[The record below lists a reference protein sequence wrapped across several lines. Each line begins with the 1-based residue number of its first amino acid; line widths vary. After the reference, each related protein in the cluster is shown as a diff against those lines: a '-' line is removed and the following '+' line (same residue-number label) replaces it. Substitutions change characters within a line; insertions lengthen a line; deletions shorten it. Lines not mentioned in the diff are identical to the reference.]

1 MFRKIAIFSLIIPW
15 LLFSGCASRP
25 ADERPTIFV
34 SILPLRGI
42 VSEIVGDDFRVE
54 VLVPPGM
61 NPESFEP
68 TPRQMIDLNRSQL
81 IFNIGWI
88 DFEQN
93 MLSKIEDRRK
103 VIDLHRG
110 IEPIAGSCSH
120 ADAEKEH
127 RHGVDPHIWT
137 SPRELRTMADNAYR
151 AIHELYP
158 DSTVYAVN
166 YQCLADKLQALDDSV
181 AERLKQSGVPY
192 FMIYHPALTYYA
204 RAYGIEQVAIEQD
217 GKEPS
222 AKRAGPAYR
231 AGSPGQYSC
240 RILPEPVPGFHRR
253 SDRRRYRGAERP
265 DRSAGRRCRR
275 QYFLYY
281 GSHNCRTSMK
291 TPLVSLRRVSVSY
304 DGHDAL
310 KEVDLDIYP
319 DDFLGIIGPNGG
331 GKTTLVKAIV
341 GTIPYRGTISY
352 SPQLFRGK
360 ERLIGYM
367 PQQSIFDRSFPISV
381 LEVVM
386 SGLQGQRG
394 FHARYASGDRAKA
407 QELLRTAGI
416 DGIARKPI
424 GEISGGQMQRA
435 LLCRAVISD
444 PKLLI
449 LDEPANFVDNR
460 FENELYRM
468 LAELHGRMAIV
479 MISHDLGTI
488 TSVVRNIVC
497 VNRYVHRHDS
507 NIITEEQLRNYDC
520 PIQLISHG
528 KVPHTVLALHP
539 HDCCPHTRTEE

>member
-1 MFRKIAIFSLIIPW
+1 MFRKIAVFSLIIPW

-192 FMIYHPALTYYA
+192 FMIYHPALPTM
-204 RAYGIEQVAIEQD
+204 
-217 GKEPS
+217 
-222 AKRAGPAYR
+222 
-231 AGSPGQYSC
+231 
-240 RILPEPVPGFHRR
+240 PVPMESSRLPSSR
-253 SDRRRYRGAERP
+253 MAR
-265 DRSAGRRCRR
+265 
-275 QYFLYY
+275 
-281 GSHNCRTSMK
+281 
-291 TPLVSLRRVSVSY
+291 SLRPNGWPGLSSRLAGTVFVSY
-304 DGHDAL
+304 STRA
-310 KEVDLDIYP
+310 
-319 DDFLGIIGPNGG
+319 
-331 GKTTLVKAIV
+331 
-341 GTIPYRGTISY
+341 S
-352 SPQLFRGK
+352 S
-360 ERLIGYM
+360 RL
-367 PQQSIFDRSFPISV
+367 PPS
-381 LEVVM
+381 
-386 SGLQGQRG
+386 
-394 FHARYASGDRAKA
+394 K
-407 QELLRTAGI
+407 
-416 DGIARKPI
+416 
-424 GEISGGQMQRA
+424 
-435 LLCRAVISD
+435 
-444 PKLLI
+444 
-449 LDEPANFVDNR
+449 
-460 FENELYRM
+460 
-468 LAELHGRMAIV
+468 
-479 MISHDLGTI
+479 
-488 TSVVRNIVC
+488 
-497 VNRYVHRHDS
+497 
-507 NIITEEQLRNYDC
+507 
-520 PIQLISHG
+520 
-528 KVPHTVLALHP
+528 
-539 HDCCPHTRTEE
+539 

>member
-192 FMIYHPALTYYA
+192 FMIYHPALTY
-204 RAYGIEQVAIEQD
+204 
-217 GKEPS
+217 
-222 AKRAGPAYR
+222 
-231 AGSPGQYSC
+231 
-240 RILPEPVPGFHRR
+240 
-253 SDRRRYRGAERP
+253 
-265 DRSAGRRCRR
+265 
-275 QYFLYY
+275 
-281 GSHNCRTSMK
+281 
-291 TPLVSLRRVSVSY
+291 
-304 DGHDAL
+304 
-310 KEVDLDIYP
+310 
-319 DDFLGIIGPNGG
+319 
-331 GKTTLVKAIV
+331 
-341 GTIPYRGTISY
+341 
-352 SPQLFRGK
+352 
-360 ERLIGYM
+360 
-367 PQQSIFDRSFPISV
+367 
-381 LEVVM
+381 
-386 SGLQGQRG
+386 
-394 FHARYASGDRAKA
+394 
-407 QELLRTAGI
+407 
-416 DGIARKPI
+416 
-424 GEISGGQMQRA
+424 
-435 LLCRAVISD
+435 
-444 PKLLI
+444 
-449 LDEPANFVDNR
+449 
-460 FENELYRM
+460 
-468 LAELHGRMAIV
+468 
-479 MISHDLGTI
+479 
-488 TSVVRNIVC
+488 
-497 VNRYVHRHDS
+497 
-507 NIITEEQLRNYDC
+507 
-520 PIQLISHG
+520 
-528 KVPHTVLALHP
+528 
-539 HDCCPHTRTEE
+539 

>member
-166 YQCLADKLQALDDSV
+166 YQCLADKLQA
-181 AERLKQSGVPY
+181 R
-192 FMIYHPALTYYA
+192 
-204 RAYGIEQVAIEQD
+204 
-217 GKEPS
+217 
-222 AKRAGPAYR
+222 
-231 AGSPGQYSC
+231 
-240 RILPEPVPGFHRR
+240 
-253 SDRRRYRGAERP
+253 
-265 DRSAGRRCRR
+265 
-275 QYFLYY
+275 
-281 GSHNCRTSMK
+281 
-291 TPLVSLRRVSVSY
+291 
-304 DGHDAL
+304 
-310 KEVDLDIYP
+310 
-319 DDFLGIIGPNGG
+319 
-331 GKTTLVKAIV
+331 
-341 GTIPYRGTISY
+341 
-352 SPQLFRGK
+352 
-360 ERLIGYM
+360 
-367 PQQSIFDRSFPISV
+367 
-381 LEVVM
+381 
-386 SGLQGQRG
+386 
-394 FHARYASGDRAKA
+394 
-407 QELLRTAGI
+407 
-416 DGIARKPI
+416 
-424 GEISGGQMQRA
+424 
-435 LLCRAVISD
+435 
-444 PKLLI
+444 
-449 LDEPANFVDNR
+449 
-460 FENELYRM
+460 
-468 LAELHGRMAIV
+468 
-479 MISHDLGTI
+479 
-488 TSVVRNIVC
+488 
-497 VNRYVHRHDS
+497 
-507 NIITEEQLRNYDC
+507 
-520 PIQLISHG
+520 
-528 KVPHTVLALHP
+528 
-539 HDCCPHTRTEE
+539 